1 MLQMLNI
8 FVQKLF
14 PLDDCLTVLRSET
27 IVNIETSLREWRKM
41 PYRRAQVLRRLQEFQ
56 RFYLHL
62 FRIKNACDL
71 NSLDPMVRDIS
82 RLWTTEI

>member
-1 MLQMLNI
+1 MLPMLNV
-8 FVQKLF
+8 FVQILF

-41 PYRRAQVLRRLQEFQ
+41 PYRRTQVLRRLQEFQ
-56 RFYLHL
+56 RLYLRL